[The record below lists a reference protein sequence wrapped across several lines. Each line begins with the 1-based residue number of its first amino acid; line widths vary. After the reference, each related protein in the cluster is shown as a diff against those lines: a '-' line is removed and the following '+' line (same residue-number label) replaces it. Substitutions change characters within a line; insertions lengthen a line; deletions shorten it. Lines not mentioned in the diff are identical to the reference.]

1 LKQIMSLID
10 EIHEQPDAIRRLL
23 GSQSEA
29 IATIAGQVQAR
40 GVDYIYLAARG
51 TSDNAGKYAQY
62 LFGAVNRLPMALA
75 APSLFSLYQQP
86 PLLNDALVIG
96 VSQSGRSPDII
107 SVMDEAR
114 RQGVMSLAVTNS
126 PVSPMADAA
135 EFVLDINC
143 APEVAVAATKSYTG
157 SLAALALLSAELAG
171 REDMRRALERVPG
184 WMEEVLAQEGEIA
197 QQAEFYRSM
206 DRCVVLGRGYNY
218 ATVYEWS
225 LKLKELAGVMAE
237 PYSSADFLHGPIA
250 MVQGDFPVFTVA
262 PGGSALPP
270 LYELLQRLRE
280 DRRVGIFS
288 ITDRDEVLSLSRAGL
303 RLPVGIPEWLSPLI
317 AIIPGQL
324 FAYHLTRHKGLDP
337 DNPTGLSK
345 VTRTQ

>member
-1 LKQIMSLID
+1 MSLID

-23 GSQSEA
+23 CSQSEA
-29 IATIAGQVQAR
+29 IATIAGQVRAR
-40 GVDYIYLAARG
+40 GVDYLYLAARG

-86 PLLNDALVIG
+86 PLLNNALVIG

-135 EFVLDINC
+135 EFVLDISC
-143 APEVAVAATKSYTG
+143 APEVAVAATKSYTS

-237 PYSSADFLHGPIA
+237 PYSSADFQHGPIA
-250 MVQGDFPVFTVA
+250 MVQGGFPVFTVA
-262 PGGSALPP
+262 PGGRALLP

-280 DRRVGIFS
+280 DRRVSIFS
-288 ITDRDEVLSLSRAGL
+288 ITDRDEVLNLSRAGL
-303 RLPVGIPEWLSPLI
+303 RLPPGIPEWLSPLI

-337 DNPTGLSK
+337 DNPAGLSK